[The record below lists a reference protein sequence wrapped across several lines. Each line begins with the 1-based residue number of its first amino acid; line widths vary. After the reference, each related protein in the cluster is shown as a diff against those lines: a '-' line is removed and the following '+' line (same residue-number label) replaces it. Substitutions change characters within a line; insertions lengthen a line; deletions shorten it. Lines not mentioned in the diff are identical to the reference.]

1 MGRGSLR
8 VLHGGDKRDETLGE
22 AIERRR
28 VAHDGL
34 AVLQPLVHDVIC
46 VVARERVAGGRVK
59 GTGRQTEVGE
69 GRDRLSHRG
78 RGGSDGWDG
87 GGVEGANIDGS
98 THLR

>member
-46 VVARERVAGGRVK
+46 VVARE
-59 GTGRQTEVGE
+59 T
-69 GRDRLSHRG
+69 
-78 RGGSDGWDG
+78 
-87 GGVEGANIDGS
+87 VEGEV
-98 THLR
+98 